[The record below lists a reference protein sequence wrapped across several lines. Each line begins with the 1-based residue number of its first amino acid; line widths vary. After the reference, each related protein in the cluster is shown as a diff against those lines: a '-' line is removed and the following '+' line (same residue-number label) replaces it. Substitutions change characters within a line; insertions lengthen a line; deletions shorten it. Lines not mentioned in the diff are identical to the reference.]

1 MTNWIDFKRLNEQ
14 LDFADVLRSYGV
26 KLELTGDQHHGFC
39 PLPVHIGKR
48 KSASFS
54 ANVKKGIWHCFGA
67 CGQSGNIL
75 DFAVLMERG
84 NLENGADVRRVASQ
98 LQKRFL
104 NGSKPAEKTPE
115 TDDANAVI
123 NAPLD
128 FELKGLDATHPY
140 LLDRGFDPETIEEF
154 GLGYCSRGL
163 LSHRIAIPLHNNQ
176 GKLVGY
182 AGRVIDDNSINED
195 NPKYKFPG
203 RRNRK
208 GVIHEFRKSLL
219 LYNAH
224 SFIVGFPFMDLVV
237 VEGFSAVW
245 WLRQAYIYS
254 VVATMGASCSEA
266 QAKAIVSLVKER
278 GRVWIFTDGDAAGER
293 CAEDIFRRVAP
304 HRCVRWVQMEAG
316 KQPTGF
322 SPSELKNLFPFEFK

>member
-14 LDFADVLRSYGV
+14 LDFADVLRFYGV

-75 DFAVLMERG
+75 DFAILMERG

-104 NGSKPAEKTPE
+104 SGSAPPEKTLE
-115 TDDANAVI
+115 MDEENVVI

-140 LLDRGFDPETIEEF
+140 LFDRGFTEETIARF

-163 LSHRIAIPLHNNQ
+163 LAKRVAIPLHNSD
-176 GKLVGY
+176 GRLIGY
-182 AGRVIDDNSINED
+182 AGRVVNDLEISED
-195 NPKYKFPG
+195 NPKYKLPG
-203 RRNRK
+203 RRKRK

-219 LYNAH
+219 LYNEH
-224 SFIVGFPFMDLVV
+224 
-237 VEGFSAVW
+237 
-245 WLRQAYIYS
+245 
-254 VVATMGASCSEA
+254 
-266 QAKAIVSLVKER
+266 
-278 GRVWIFTDGDAAGER
+278 
-293 CAEDIFRRVAP
+293 
-304 HRCVRWVQMEAG
+304 
-316 KQPTGF
+316 
-322 SPSELKNLFPFEFK
+322 